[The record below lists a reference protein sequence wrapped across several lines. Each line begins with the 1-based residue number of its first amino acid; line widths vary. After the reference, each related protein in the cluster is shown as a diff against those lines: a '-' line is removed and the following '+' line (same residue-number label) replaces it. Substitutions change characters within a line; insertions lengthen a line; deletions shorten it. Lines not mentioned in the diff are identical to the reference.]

1 MEHAGY
7 DPVVDA
13 IRDLVAAAG
22 GAVVLVGVAGSVC
35 VGKSTTC
42 ERLAGLLEPIATEVV
57 TTDGFL
63 LPNRELERRGLT
75 LRKGF
80 PESYDAPT
88 IRSFLADARSGT
100 ASLTVPRYSH
110 ERYDV
115 MANERRALGD
125 AAVMFFEG
133 VNALQFSELLDLT
146 IYVDAAEA
154 AIESW
159 YVTRLLEMF
168 RVAPAGSFYAELG
181 YDEAAQ
187 RAFAHDIWARIN
199 RVNLETCILPT
210 RDRAAIVIE
219 KDPDHAVT
227 RVRFEDRVQ

>member
-7 DPVVDA
+7 GPVVDV
-13 IRDLVAAAG
+13 IRDLVAGAG
-22 GAVVLVGVAGSVC
+22 GESVLVGVAGSVC

-42 ERLAGLLEPIATEVV
+42 ARLARLLDPVATEIV

-63 LPNRELERRGLT
+63 WPNRELERRGLT

-80 PESYDAPT
+80 PESYDAAA
-88 IRSFLADARSGT
+88 IRAFLTAARCGT
-100 ASLTVPRYSH
+100 PGLSVPCYSH

-115 MANERRALGD
+115 MPDERRPLGD

-133 VNALQFSELLDLT
+133 VNALQFHEQLDLT
-146 IYVDAAEA
+146 IYVDAEEA

-159 YVTRLLEMF
+159 YVARLVELF

-181 YDEAAQ
+181 YDEDAQ
-187 RAFAHDIWARIN
+187 RRFARDIWARIN
-199 RVNLETCILPT
+199 HVNLDTHILPT
-210 RDRAAIVIE
+210 REHAAIVIE
-219 KDPDHAVT
+219 KAADHGVT
-227 RVRFEDRVQ
+227 RVRFEDHVR